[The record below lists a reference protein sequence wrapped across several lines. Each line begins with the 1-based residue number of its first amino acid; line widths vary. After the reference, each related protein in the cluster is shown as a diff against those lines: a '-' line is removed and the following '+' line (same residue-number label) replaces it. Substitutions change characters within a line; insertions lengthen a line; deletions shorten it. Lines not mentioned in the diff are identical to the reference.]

1 MYFILLIALFALLG
15 YYSWISPSFALSF
28 FLLFSITIDLY
39 LDKVGIGF
47 SRLIIRYAYLI
58 VILYRS
64 YSKDNIFFKRFFQ
77 NPISFGFIVLLFS
90 VVYYYFELDDINNS
104 SRADFVQTFFLF
116 TFFPTII
123 SFYVLNTNQKI
134 IEFINGI
141 LFFSVVFYFS
151 LYVTNA
157 LANVDFTNR
166 ESYSDETTFD
176 SIGLSRLASIIL
188 ITSLFS
194 FYAKDTIYKKIH
206 AVSLIIISIF
216 FILSTVQRGSII
228 GIGVSFMFYLL
239 LNRKHIN
246 LVPIF
251 ILIFVL
257 FAATYIGITTEL
269 FSTVYDRFADLQN
282 AQDFERAQDYKTVM
296 SILKRNSYIY
306 GLGPRGYMFATGRE
320 YPHNFFLEQL
330 VEYGVLGLITS
341 FILMFGSINI
351 LFKRFSYNTIIRTK
365 IDNILYLWVF
375 MFISVLVSGNIITN
389 NIFFVLTAILMAINM
404 SKKLFNPNDRKQ

>member
-64 YSKDNIFFKRFFQ
+64 YAKDNIFLKRFFQ

-116 TFFPTII
+116 TFFPAII

-151 LYVTNA
+151 LYITNT

-188 ITSLFS
+188 ITSLYSFS
-194 FYAKDTIYKKIH
+194 TKEIIYKKIQII
-206 AVSLIIISIF
+206 SLIIISIF

-228 GIGVSFMFYLL
+228 GIIVSFLFYLL

-246 LVPIF
+246 LMPMF
-251 ILIFVL
+251 IVTFVL

-282 AQDFERAQDYKTVM
+282 AQDFERAQDYTTVM
-296 SILKRNSYIY
+296 NILNKNSYIY

-320 YPHNFFLEQL
+320 YPHNFFLEQF
-330 VEYGVLGLITS
+330 VEYGLLGMISSILLILGALRCLIIRFSLITKNKTTD
-341 FILMFGSINI
+341 I
-351 LFKRFSYNTIIRTK
+351 
-365 IDNILYLWVF
+365 ILYSWLF

-389 NIFFVLTAILMAINM
+389 SNFFCISIILITLESYYNL
-404 SKKLFNPNDRKQ
+404 K